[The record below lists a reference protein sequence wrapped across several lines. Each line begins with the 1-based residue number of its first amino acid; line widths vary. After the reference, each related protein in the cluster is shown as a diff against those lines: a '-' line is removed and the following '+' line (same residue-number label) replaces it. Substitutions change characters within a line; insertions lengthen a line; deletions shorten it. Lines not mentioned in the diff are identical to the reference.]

1 MTVEKGRCTYRMST
15 NSESVL
21 LQTCSHALAHVNPAW
36 CKGIYH
42 SPVIQRRKQRPRDA
56 KSPPGDTR
64 LRAAQFVHS
73 SVSTT
78 LSSSSQHIIV
88 IIFFSGLVLLRRE
101 GLPPPPPPQA
111 FLQPLLTWGQNF
123 VSDLIQSR
131 WKVPLGSE
139 SVPFGNTDL
148 QISLGMRVENK
159 QIGGDGIWRLGEGQ
173 SLRDACEPQRAAPP
187 QLSGPRPGFGARPPA
202 QSLRVRDTCAPPI
215 HKFRKHFWRPR
226 GRQWGGSEGMV
237 LNQTQTS
244 ALKGS

>member
-42 SPVIQRRKQRPRDA
+42 SPMIQRRKQRPRDA

-64 LRAAQFVHS
+64 LRAVQSVHS

-101 GLPPPPPPQA
+101 GLPP
-111 FLQPLLTWGQNF
+111 
-123 VSDLIQSR
+123 
-131 WKVPLGSE
+131 
-139 SVPFGNTDL
+139 
-148 QISLGMRVENK
+148 
-159 QIGGDGIWRLGEGQ
+159 Q
-173 SLRDACEPQRAAPP
+173 SL
-187 QLSGPRPGFGARPPA
+187 PPA
-202 QSLRVRDTCAPPI
+202 SADLGTELCQWFDTIQMEGSTWLWKRA
-215 HKFRKHFWRPR
+215 FWEHWFADKPWDASGEQANRR
-226 GRQWGGSEGMV
+226 GWNMKAGRRAV
-237 LNQTQTS
+237 T
-244 ALKGS
+244 